1 MPREHVEFVQS
12 QSLPWQPA
20 DGLLARAGATIKIL
34 SREAITGAM
43 STLVRYPAGWSM
55 TNSERLAADEE
66 LFVLDGELTIGDLR
80 YIEGDY
86 AFLPAGYPRRGM
98 SAPDGCIVLT
108 FFESRPSEHS
118 GAAASYEESRLVRHV
133 ASSAVS
139 WGSASD
145 RVIANDRVRR
155 LVLKPDAIDGDRTW
169 LLQMDASEELPF
181 EVNGIERHPCVEEMF
196 LLDGDF
202 VMACGRMTPGAYF
215 WRPPMIAHG
224 PMGTRRG
231 FTGFFRAKEGSFS
244 TVWAD
249 AEGPIDWDA
258 TYDPILPDDLRRQ
271 IDAASAM
278 DESRW

>member
-12 QSLPWQPA
+12 QALPWMA
-20 DGLLARAGATIKIL
+20 AGSQMPRPQTDVKVL
-34 SREAITGAM
+34 SRDTVSGAM
-43 STLVRYPAGWSM
+43 TSLVRYPANWSM
-55 TNSERLAADEE
+55 GEAHSLDADEE
-66 LFVLDGELTIGDLR
+66 LFVLEGSLVINDVHYDV
-80 YIEGDY
+80 GDY
-86 AFLPAGYPRRGM
+86 AFLPSGYARGGM
-98 SAPDGCIVLT
+98 RSDTGGIVYTCFESAPDRMPVYAGSCDA
-108 FFESRPSEHS
+108 R
-118 GAAASYEESRLVRHV
+118 RLVTRV
-133 ASSAVS
+133 SSRDAA

-155 LVLKPDAIDGDRTW
+155 LVLKPDDIDGDRTW
-169 LLQMDASEELPF
+169 ILTMEASEEAPF

-224 PMGTRRG
+224 PMGTRHG
-231 FTGFFRAKEGSFS
+231 FTGLFRAREGSFS

-258 TYDPILPDDLRRQ
+258 AYDPILPDELRRQ
-271 IDAASAM
+271 IDAAGAM